1 MATKGTQTMSEQRCP
16 RCHRK
21 MTDAEWHEF
30 QRKELEEELRAAARM
45 TPKEIQ
51 RSLRENDGH
60 IA

>member
-1 MATKGTQTMSEQRCP
+1 MSEQRCP

-51 RSLRENDGH
+51 RNLRENDGH
-60 IA
+60 IT